1 MGVILEVK
9 SGPLAGQKI
18 ALLTGHTLLVGRAAG
33 RAQFAFPD
41 DTFMSGVHFAVECAP
56 QGCRVQDRKSS
67 NGTFLNGA
75 RVHEAMLANGDEIKG
90 GQTVFTVKIVAD
102 AKLASM
108 MPPQE
113 VVPPPAPQQLS
124 PASEEALKP
133 PTPMRPA
140 AASVPSPVVQ
150 SVDVD
155 EAGDSRPEPNAVAE
169 PAPRKMIAAQEPRVA
184 APVKLPDDSVSSG
197 VGKKPPHVA
206 APPVGVASHIARK
219 FGDGPLEGGDG
230 SLRGSAFTVMGW
242 SFPAAPARWQVQ
254 EGFGLQQSGNEEF
267 PSSVAASEELLGGI
281 TLQQFVESQIS
292 MLRGYLR
299 DPKIEP
305 TMPPRVRGADE
316 SMAVDVRHSTKDGR
330 ELIYRRIYARSGASV
345 GVLTVT
351 TLAADL
357 PQVLLSL
364 RPLLEGAAFRS
375 TVNS

>member
-1 MGVILEVK
+1 MGIILEVK

-18 ALLTGHTLLVGRAAG
+18 SLHTGHTLLVGRAAG

-90 GQTVFTVKIVAD
+90 GQTIFTVKIVPD
-102 AKLASM
+102 AKLASL
-108 MPPQE
+108 MPPQD
-113 VVPPPAPQQLS
+113 VLPPPAS
-124 PASEEALKP
+124 K
-133 PTPMRPA
+133 
-140 AASVPSPVVQ
+140 
-150 SVDVD
+150 
-155 EAGDSRPEPNAVAE
+155 E
-169 PAPRKMIAAQEPRVA
+169 PAKPSTPAGPPPAQILPPISEPPAKNVPPRFPAIPGQPGADATPPRV
-184 APVKLPDDSVSSG
+184 SE
-197 VGKKPPHVA
+197 PP
-206 APPVGVASHIARK
+206 PGVASHIARK
-219 FGDGPLEGGDG
+219 YGDGPLERGDG
-230 SLRGSAFTVMGW
+230 SLRGAAFSVMGW
-242 SFPAAPARWQVQ
+242 TFPEAPAEWQVQ
-254 EGFGLQQSGNEEF
+254 EGFGLQQSGPEEF
-267 PSSVAASEELLGGI
+267 PSSVAATEEFLGGI

-305 TMPPRVRGADE
+305 TMPPRVGGADE

-330 ELIYRRIYARSGASV
+330 ELVYRRIYARSGSSV

-357 PQVLLSL
+357 PQVLQSL
-364 RPLLEGAAFRS
+364 QPVLDGAAFRS

>member
-90 GQTVFTVKIVAD
+90 GQTIFTVKIVAD

-108 MPPQE
+108 MTPQE

-124 PASEEALKP
+124 PAPEEALKP
-133 PTPMRPA
+133 PTPARAPA
-140 AASVPSPVVQ
+140 ANVPSPVMQ
-150 SVDVD
+150 SADVE
-155 EAGDSRPEPNAVAE
+155 EAGNSHPEPNSVAE
-169 PAPRKMIAAQEPRVA
+169 PPPQKMIGEQEPL
-184 APVKLPDDSVSSG
+184 KLLDVPVSSG
-197 VGKKPPHVA
+197 VGAKPPRVA
-206 APPVGVASHIARK
+206 EPPVGVASHIARK
-219 FGDGPLEGGDG
+219 FGDGPLERGDG
-230 SLRGSAFTVMGW
+230 SPRGGAAFSVMGW
-242 SFPAAPARWQVQ
+242 TFPAAPARWQVQ
-254 EGFGLQQSGNEEF
+254 EGFGLQHSGNEEF
-267 PSSVAASEELLGGI
+267 PSSLAATEEMLGGI

-305 TMPPRVRGADE
+305 MMPPRVGGADE

-330 ELIYRRIYARSGASV
+330 ELIYRRIYARSGTSV

-351 TLAADL
+351 TLAAEL

-364 RPLLEGAAFRS
+364 QPLLEGAAFRS